1 MFRTFSAA
9 VSCCDF
15 SSLKLGSVFPIHS
28 ETARLWKG
36 QNCQNIYSL
45 SADSAFCKQTK
56 VWVFFRISNTFQ
68 GRIMFVGDD
77 SGNTII
83 TTTITIIKI
92 IIMII
97 IIQVTQYFLN
107 CTPFNYVTFQFSIK
121 GGLLQWQKTWK
132 SNEWGLNKILFLV
145 FGSKWEKTTGGSSE
159 NVVNGSPSGNVL
171 CTSSYLNVD
180 TLYVESNV
188 ISLKEKT
195 LIQSPK
201 YRPQMF
207 TVF

>member
-45 SADSAFCKQTK
+45 SADSAFCKRTK
-56 VWVFFRISNTFQ
+56 ACVILNNVNHNNNYYWLFYISRFTNKQKYVFTRKINTLQ
-68 GRIMFVGDD
+68 GRIMFVGDY
-77 SGNTII
+77 SGDTMI
-83 TTTITIIKI
+83 TTTIIIIKI

-107 CTPFNYVTFQFSIK
+107 CTPFNYVSFQLSIK
-121 GGLLQWQKTWK
+121 GWLLQWQT
-132 SNEWGLNKILFLV
+132 I
-145 FGSKWEKTTGGSSE
+145 
-159 NVVNGSPSGNVL
+159 
-171 CTSSYLNVD
+171 
-180 TLYVESNV
+180 
-188 ISLKEKT
+188 
-195 LIQSPK
+195 
-201 YRPQMF
+201 
-207 TVF
+207 